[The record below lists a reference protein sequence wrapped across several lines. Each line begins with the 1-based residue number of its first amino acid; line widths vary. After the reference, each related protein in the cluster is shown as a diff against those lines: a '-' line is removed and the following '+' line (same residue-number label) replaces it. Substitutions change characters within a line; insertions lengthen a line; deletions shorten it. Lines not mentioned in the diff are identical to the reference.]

1 MPRSVGAQIHRVI
14 PPPAPQDQD
23 ERWSLVYFIRP
34 AYDNPLAPLSDQS
47 EIIRKHAEQDAAMQA
62 LPKGETAGSWFQR
75 RIKLQRAKNRTG
87 PETWAQSRGTER
99 ELHSLRSV
107 QAPHADADLGFRFRC
122 SRCRLKPGSRRTPDS
137 RMAKYGM

>member
-1 MPRSVGAQIHRVI
+1 MSLDLSARRSIASFPRRR
-14 PPPAPQDQD
+14 
-23 ERWSLVYFIRP
+23 RWPLVYFIRP

-99 ELHSLRSV
+99 ESHSLRSL
-107 QAPHADADLGFRFRC
+107 QAPF
-122 SRCRLKPGSRRTPDS
+122 
-137 RMAKYGM
+137 